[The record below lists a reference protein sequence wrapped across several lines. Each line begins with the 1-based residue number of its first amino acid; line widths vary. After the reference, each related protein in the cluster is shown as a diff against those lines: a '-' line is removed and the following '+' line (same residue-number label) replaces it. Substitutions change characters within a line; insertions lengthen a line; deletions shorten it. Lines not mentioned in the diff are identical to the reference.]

1 MNTTLRILSISAIA
15 VFTSFG
21 AQADEA
27 DDSQYA
33 LKFETQRTRAEVAAE
48 AATVVKTR
56 SVHPAGSQ
64 ALAYQSKADRT
75 AVSAAAAEALRQGRI
90 SSGEL

>member
-1 MNTTLRILSISAIA
+1 
-15 VFTSFG
+15 
-21 AQADEA
+21 
-27 DDSQYA
+27 
-33 LKFETQRTRAEVAAE
+33 VAAE
-48 AATVVKTR
+48 AATAVKTR

-75 AVSAAAAEALRQGRI
+75 AVSAAAAEALRKGQI